1 MILSFIDLQPVQ
13 GPGELPKM
21 VCEGRLR
28 LKGVPISGL
37 RERISLIEVHE
48 RVGKSVIAVCNRS
61 NRKLPDL
68 GILSYLKDGAY
79 VKGVPSGNKRYA
91 KDVPFLSK

>member
-1 MILSFIDLQPVQ
+1 MILCFIDLQPVQ
-13 GPGELPKM
+13 GPGELPKT

-37 RERISLIEVHE
+37 RVRISLIEVHE

-79 VKGVPSGNKRYA
+79 VKWVPSGNKRYT